1 MVFTQVILA
10 DQKSKIH
17 GFELGFTTFLLRI
30 KEYIHNY
37 IIIYIYIYY
46 MHIYPTKGDTQTL
59 LLLCNMFTNILVE
72 PNLQPI

>member
-37 IIIYIYIYY
+37 IIIYIYIYILY
-46 MHIYPTKGDTQTL
+46 AYISDKRRYPNSASAVQHVYKYTG
-59 LLLCNMFTNILVE
+59 
-72 PNLQPI
+72 